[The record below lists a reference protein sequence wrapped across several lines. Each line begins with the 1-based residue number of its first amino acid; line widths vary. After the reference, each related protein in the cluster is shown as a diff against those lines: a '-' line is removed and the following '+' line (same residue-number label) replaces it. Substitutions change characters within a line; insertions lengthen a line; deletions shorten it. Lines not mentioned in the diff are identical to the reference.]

1 MVKRFKHRFCV
12 RCTYFFGAVILTKN
26 ADSDHYR
33 YNGYGIGFDA
43 RLKFLWSDGS
53 WGKNVVV
60 FGADVSSSVLIIKKT
75 YLGEGLT

>member
-1 MVKRFKHRFCV
+1 M
-12 RCTYFFGAVILTKN
+12 ILTKN